1 MPRKTEKRS
10 VSRRNNGRS
19 GRSGTVRRSN
29 SRTLSRKKRTYSNI
43 SNRVS
48 QTRKTVGSYKAMI
61 NKKVYGDC
69 KTKMIKINGFLTRVP
84 QHMVKPLGK
93 INIRNG
99 LPPMRELGSTFENL
113 REDYVK
119 TGNPKNLLQMILILF
134 VIQNRWEKYT
144 KDLGFP
150 KVHEDIQ
157 KIDIDKPDFNLENE
171 IESITPEQVK
181 EISSE
186 EIKDIKSEE
195 INSL

>member
-1 MPRKTEKRS
+1 
-10 VSRRNNGRS
+10 
-19 GRSGTVRRSN
+19 
-29 SRTLSRKKRTYSNI
+29 
-43 SNRVS
+43 
-48 QTRKTVGSYKAMI
+48 
-61 NKKVYGDC
+61 
-69 KTKMIKINGFLTRVP
+69 

>member
-99 LPPMRELGSTFENL
+99 LP
-113 REDYVK
+113 
-119 TGNPKNLLQMILILF
+119 
-134 VIQNRWEKYT
+134 
-144 KDLGFP
+144 